1 MWALAAMTAA
11 DQQLPSPSASP
22 LSIENAKNVFDLQAS
37 RWDTATCGGGLRWRI
52 SKFNDG
58 YAYKN
63 SPSAGT
69 FFQLVARLARY
80 TGNQT
85 YADWAVKT
93 WDWTTSIGLIGS
105 EFKVY
110 DGAHTT
116 TNCSDINNLE
126 WTYTAGTFL
135 YGSAVMYSSVCS
147 VRHQNID
154 RTNTD

>member
-11 DQQLPSPSASP
+11 EQQLPSPSASP
-22 LSIENAKNVFDLQAS
+22 LWIDLAKNVFDLQAS
-37 RWDTATCGGGLRWRI
+37 RWDTATCGGGLRWQI
-52 SKFNDG
+52 FNFNDG
-58 YAYKN
+58 YAYKH

-69 FFQLVARLARY
+69 FFQLAARLARY

-93 WDWTTSIGLIGS
+93 WDWTTSIGLIDS

-126 WTYTAGTFL
+126 WTYTAGMFL
-135 YGSAVMYSSVCS
+135 YGSAVMYSYVCS
-147 VRHQNID
+147 FRHQHFD
-154 RTNTD
+154 RTSTD